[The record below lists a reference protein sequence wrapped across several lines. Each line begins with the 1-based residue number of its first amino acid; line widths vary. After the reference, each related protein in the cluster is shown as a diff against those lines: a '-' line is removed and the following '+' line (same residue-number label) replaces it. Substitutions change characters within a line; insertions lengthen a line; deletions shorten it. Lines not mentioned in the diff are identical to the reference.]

1 MEKKLLIAINFIKE
15 HFFTFFTFF
24 IIFLLLYVSTPAR
37 ERAKSLWQI
46 ICRAFFDFDMNVGER
61 FCRPET

>member
-24 IIFLLLYVSTPAR
+24 IIFLLFYVSTPVGD
-37 ERAKSLWQI
+37 RADSLWQI
-46 ICRAFFDFDMNVGER
+46 ICEAFFDFDMNVDER
-61 FCRPET
+61 ICLQ

>member
-24 IIFLLLYVSTPAR
+24 IIFLLFYVSTPAG
-37 ERAKSLWQI
+37 ERPDSLWQI
-46 ICRAFFDFDMNVGER
+46 ICGAFFDFDMNVGER
-61 FCRPET
+61 FCRP